1 MKLNNLQ
8 TISDFDPKIRSCI
21 GLWRLLLLLPN
32 YSRRSFRIQKSNYWR
47 RKNFHLI
54 VSSSFQSVKFEHFP
68 LSGMVVAK
76 VFDCR
81 HGDCQELEGSAA
93 LDFLLEQKRKEQ
105 ETLVKEQAERERQAE
120 EQRRIEAVKAASDAD
135 RAHAKAEILK
145 RRQMVQELIK
155 KGCKICSRRLAHRV
169 WRV

>member
-32 YSRRSFRIQKSNYWR
+32 YSRRSFRIQKSNYWG

-81 HGDCQELEGSAA
+81 HGDYFQACY
-93 LDFLLEQKRKEQ
+93 DF
-105 ETLVKEQAERERQAE
+105 
-120 EQRRIEAVKAASDAD
+120 
-135 RAHAKAEILK
+135 
-145 RRQMVQELIK
+145 
-155 KGCKICSRRLAHRV
+155 
-169 WRV
+169 